1 MKNDLTCAVVRDL
14 LPSYIEKLTS
24 EETNR
29 AVEQHL
35 DSCEDCRNV
44 LAAMQG
50 EGGTVKADP
59 VETREIDYL
68 KKVRK
73 GTWKRVVAGVLAAAF
88 LIGTG
93 VWFKVYRYG
102 SDVDPSAVNIRDVRV
117 IGDSLVV
124 AGDLKDKSR
133 GVTHADMLLKG
144 DGLME
149 IGFRSAPK
157 DGMDNEFD
165 FVAQGEGYSDVQEI
179 RMGDRIVWY
188 HGTLIDEK
196 TSDVYN
202 ARHAYVGDIS
212 ANSALANAL
221 GVQEAFG
228 PYTNELE
235 TGSEPYGWHIIL
247 MDPVEKEGFF
257 TTLFGVGKTLEM
269 EHYATVLIAC
279 TDNLDWVEFN
289 YTVEGKEYTER
300 FTSEQV
306 GKNTTG
312 GSGSIKNCAEDPAKL
327 QALMDTLGF

>member
-35 DSCEDCRNV
+35 DGCEDCRSA

-50 EGGTVKADP
+50 EGGAAKADP
-59 VETREIDYL
+59 VETREIDFL

-73 GTWKRVVAGVLAAAF
+73 GQWKRIVAGVLAAAF
-88 LIGTG
+88 LIGCG
-93 VWFKVYRYG
+93 IWFKVYRYG

-117 IGDSLVV
+117 IGDSVV
-124 AGDLKDKSR
+124 IAGDLKDKSR

-157 DGMDNEFD
+157 DGRDNEFD
-165 FVAQGEGYSDVQEI
+165 FVTQGEDYSGLQEV

-188 HGTLIDEK
+188 HGVLIDER
-196 TSDVYN
+196 TSNVYN
-202 ARHAYVGDIS
+202 ARHAYVGDMS
-212 ANSALANAL
+212 ANNALANAL
-221 GVQEAFG
+221 GVLDAFG
-228 PYTNELE
+228 HYSNELE
-235 TGSEPYGWHIIL
+235 TAAEPYGWHIIL
-247 MDPVEKEGFF
+247 LDPVEKDGFW
-257 TTLFGVGKTLEM
+257 TTLFGSGKTLEM
-269 EHYATVLIAC
+269 EHFAAVLIAC

-289 YTVEGKEYTER
+289 YTMDGKECAER

-306 GKNTTG
+306 AKNITG

-327 QALMDTLGF
+327 QELMDMLGF